1 MALSGI
7 YSVGKRAKYPMPD
20 GYGWCT
26 TSSYRQLIIESLR
39 GGTYR
44 FNRSPIK
51 AVYPSDF
58 VPEKPRVITKIK
70 PFIIWVIFFS
80 GHGTRRLLGNYIC
93 LEIIFA
99 WKLHS
104 LRNYILLEIT
114 FAWKLHLLG
123 NYICLQ
129 ITFACK
135 LYLLANYIDPFH

>member
-70 PFIIWVIFFS
+70 PFII
-80 GHGTRRLLGNYIC
+80 
-93 LEIIFA
+93 
-99 WKLHS
+99 
-104 LRNYILLEIT
+104 
-114 FAWKLHLLG
+114 
-123 NYICLQ
+123 
-129 ITFACK
+129 
-135 LYLLANYIDPFH
+135 